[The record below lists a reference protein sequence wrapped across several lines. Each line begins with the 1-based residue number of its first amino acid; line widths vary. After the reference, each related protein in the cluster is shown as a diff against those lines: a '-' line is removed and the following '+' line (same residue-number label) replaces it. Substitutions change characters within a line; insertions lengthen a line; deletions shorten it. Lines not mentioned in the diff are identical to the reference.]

1 MKKLNKWNFEKKMR
15 VVVSLA
21 ISGTSILVLFI
32 FLIVEMVFVTEQ
44 SADTIE
50 SQMGLLASNY
60 EETLEQYWNFSVAL
74 VINDAIQNYCSAPAD
89 NLPDSAAADVNTELT
104 NMLNIQNNLNFSAVN
119 RDEDGQY

>member
-1 MKKLNKWNFEKKMR
+1 MLTCMKKLNKWNFEKKMR

-74 VINDAIQNYCSAPAD
+74 VINDCY
-89 NLPDSAAADVNTELT
+89 TEL
-104 NMLNIQNNLNFSAVN
+104 LLRACRQSP
-119 RDEDGQY
+119 GQRGRGCEYRTYQYAQYTEQPEFLGCYPR

>member
-1 MKKLNKWNFEKKMR
+1 MLTCMKKLNKWNFEKKMR

-60 EETLEQYWNFSVAL
+60 EEPLELFCGAGDQ
-74 VINDAIQNYCSAPAD
+74 
-89 NLPDSAAADVNTELT
+89 
-104 NMLNIQNNLNFSAVN
+104 
-119 RDEDGQY
+119 